1 MILLVDN
8 YDSFTYNLEQYL
20 AEFADEV
27 VVCRNDA
34 ADLME
39 LAASATGIV
48 LSPGPGKPSEA
59 GLLEE
64 VVQKFADKL
73 PMLGICLGHQAIG
86 EVFGGTV
93 SQAGEIRHGKVSM
106 MRQTADSTIFAGL
119 DEELEIMRY
128 HSLIVEKDAFPEAL
142 EVLARSLDDDEI
154 MAMQLRGFPVYGLQF
169 HPESIGT
176 LDGKRMMAN
185 FVAIVEKEG
194 ERDGS
199 VFAKSV

>member
-20 AEFADEV
+20 MEYASEV
-27 VVCRNDA
+27 VVRRNDA

-39 LAASATGIV
+39 VAERATGIV

-64 VVQKFADKL
+64 VVRVFANQK

-93 SQAGEIRHGKVSM
+93 SQAEKIRHGKVSM
-106 MRQTADSTIFAGL
+106 MKQSGGAIFARLG
-119 DEELEIMRY
+119 EELEIMRY
-128 HSLIVEKDAFPEAL
+128 HSLIVEKTDFPEDL

-154 MAMQLRGFPVYGLQF
+154 MAMQLRDYPVYGLQF

-176 LDGKRMMAN
+176 LDGKQMMAN

-194 ERDGS
+194 KHDGS
-199 VFAKSV
+199 IFAKSI

>member
-64 VVQKFADKL
+64 VVRQFADKK

-93 SQAGEIRHGKVSM
+93 SQAGAIRHGKVSM
-106 MRQTADSTIFAGL
+106 MRQTADSAIFAGL

-128 HSLIVEKDAFPEAL
+128 HSLIVEKDGFPNAL
-142 EVLARSLDDDEI
+142 EILARSLDDDEI

-176 LDGKRMMAN
+176 FDGKRMMAN

>member
-34 ADLME
+34 TDLME

-64 VVQKFADKL
+64 VVRRFAHKL

-93 SQAGEIRHGKVSM
+93 SQAGVIRHGKVSM
-106 MRQTADSTIFAGL
+106 MRQTVGGAIFAGL

-128 HSLIVEKDAFPEAL
+128 HSLIVEKDGFPDAL

-154 MAMQLRGFPVYGLQF
+154 MAMQLRDFPVYGLQF

>member
-64 VVQKFADKL
+64 VVRRFADKL

-93 SQAGEIRHGKVSM
+93 SRAGEIRHGKVSM
-106 MRQTADSTIFAGL
+106 MRQTAGSAIFAGL

-128 HSLIVEKDAFPEAL
+128 HSLIVEKEAFPEAL

-199 VFAKSV
+199 VFAKSI

>member
-20 AEFADEV
+20 AEYAEEV
-27 VVCRNDA
+27 VVRRNDEV
-34 ADLME
+34 DLME
-39 LAASATGIV
+39 VAANATGIV

-64 VVQKFADKL
+64 VVRQFADKK

-93 SQAGEIRHGKVSM
+93 SQADAIRHGKVSNM
-106 MRQTADSTIFAGL
+106 KQTAGAIFAGL
-119 DEELEIMRY
+119 GEELEIMRY
-128 HSLIVEKDAFPEAL
+128 HSLIVEKKGFPDTL
-142 EVLARSLDDDEI
+142 EILARSLDDDEI

-176 LDGKRMMAN
+176 LDGKKMMAN
-185 FVAIVEKEG
+185 FVAIVNKEG
-194 ERDGS
+194 NQDGS
-199 VFAKSV
+199 LLAESI

>member
-20 AEFADEV
+20 AEYAEEV
-27 VVCRNDA
+27 VVRRNDA

-39 LAASATGIV
+39 VAASATGIV

-64 VVQKFADKL
+64 IVRQFADKK

-93 SQAGEIRHGKVSM
+93 SQAGAIRHGKVSNM
-106 MRQTADSTIFAGL
+106 KQTAGAIFAGL
-119 DEELEIMRY
+119 GEELEIMRY
-128 HSLIVEKDAFPEAL
+128 HSLIVEKAGFPETL
-142 EVLARSLDDDEI
+142 EILARSLDDDEI

-176 LDGKRMMAN
+176 LDGKRMIAN

>member
-20 AEFADEV
+20 AEFAGEIMIR
-27 VVCRNDA
+27 RNDA

-39 LAASATGIV
+39 MAEVASGIV
-48 LSPGPGKPSEA
+48 LSPGPGKPNEA

-64 VVQKFADKL
+64 VVRRFAKVK

-93 SQAGEIRHGKVSM
+93 SQAKVIRHGKVSVM
-106 MRQTADSTIFAGL
+106 HQTAGAIFDGL
-119 DEELEIMRY
+119 DVSLEIMRY
-128 HSLIVEKDAFPEAL
+128 HSLIVEKVAFPEEL
-142 EVLARSLDDDEI
+142 EILAKSLDDDEI
-154 MAMQLRGFPVYGLQF
+154 MAIQLRGFPVYGLQF

-185 FVAIVEKEG
+185 FVAIVEKES

-199 VFAKSV
+199 VFAESV

>member
-20 AEFADEV
+20 MEYASEV
-27 VVCRNDA
+27 VVRRNDA

-39 LAASATGIV
+39 VAERATGIV

-64 VVQKFADKL
+64 VVRVFANQK

-93 SQAGEIRHGKVSM
+93 SQAEKIRHGKVSM
-106 MRQTADSTIFAGL
+106 MKQSGGAIFAGL
-119 DEELEIMRY
+119 GEELEIMRY
-128 HSLIVEKDAFPEAL
+128 HSLIVEQADFPEDL

-154 MAMQLRGFPVYGLQF
+154 MAMQLRDYPVYGLQF

-176 LDGKRMMAN
+176 LDGKQMMAN

-194 ERDGS
+194 KHDGS
-199 VFAKSV
+199 IFAKSI

>member
-20 AEFADEV
+20 AEYADAV
-27 VVCRNDA
+27 VVRRNDA
-34 ADLME
+34 EDL
-39 LAASATGIV
+39 LDVAARATGIV

-64 VVQKFADKL
+64 VVRRFAKVK

-93 SQAGEIRHGKVSM
+93 SRARIIRHGKVST
-106 MRQTADSTIFAGL
+106 MRQDGGAIFAGL
-119 DEELEIMRY
+119 GADLEIMRY
-128 HSLIVEKDAFPEAL
+128 HSLIVDKAGFPEEL
-142 EVLARSLDDDEI
+142 EVLARSLDDAEI

-176 LDGKRMMAN
+176 ADGKQMMGN
-185 FVAIVEKEG
+185 FVNIVNEG
-194 ERDGS
+194 GAQDGS
-199 VFAKSV
+199 VFAESI